1 MYESVALFVS
11 LGLFAFFIVY
21 SLWFHAHMK
30 KQLYAVAKLSMPE
43 SSESELSDIVLLEPS
58 LEDYFKE
65 QELQAIRAS
74 IAALDKLSSKTFAQE
89 QGPLTIHRDEK
100 VLVDEGM
107 HLVETFEKELTPA
120 DPESDEQRDLDL
132 ESINHTMKLLE
143 QLDPSHYAMLEDEEE
158 DIGKGMFYDSMTRK
172 LNKILRSK
180 KWKKMKFVQAEKL
193 ENEAFSSIKKMKHTD
208 FIATIKIMQE
218 VGTIQDQV
226 EINPYTN
233 LLVFQEET
241 LHFSESERLILALI
255 ASEPTINQKR
265 ILDLTH
271 WQPTYF
277 NQIFQS
283 LTEKITIE
291 KKQDH
296 FVVEGLLTE
305 EERVNYMRVL
315 LEKRRNFLEI
325 ADLLDES
332 PSSDVSSKEN
342 PSDLP
347 SEVSTTTPGLVSL
360 DADEISPSSDDDM
373 DALKDMIQQVTRAEE
388 EKNGTLAKKKKKK
401 KTKKKTPP
409 AETEAP
415 ADLKGLLSDLQDG
428 ELDMENSQIIDSIV
442 LILNDVGKTTGGII
456 VLQAFLWYLNQGDYP
471 DMKKIELLEVIDE
484 LKEKQIILD
493 EMSFASMK
501 VYLFSDLVFDEDM
514 RLILKQFVING
525 EMDLEDLET
534 ATEWEV
540 EKIQRVLQR
549 FINQHILQINSRK
562 HYFIPGLFNT
572 QP

>member
-1 MYESVALFVS
+1 
-11 LGLFAFFIVY
+11 
-21 SLWFHAHMK
+21 MK
-30 KQLYAVAKLSMPE
+30 KQLYAGAILSVPE
-43 SSESELSDIVLLEPS
+43 SSESELSDAVIVEPS

-65 QELQAIRAS
+65 QELQAIRVS

-100 VLVDEGM
+100 VLVGEGM
-107 HLVETFEKELTPA
+107 RLIETFEKDLRPA

-132 ESINHTMKLLE
+132 ESISLAMKLLE
-143 QLDPSHYAMLEDEEE
+143 QLDPSNYTMMEDEEE

-180 KWKKMKFVQAEKL
+180 KWKKLKFVQAEKL
-193 ENEAFSSIKKMKHTD
+193 ENEAFSSIKKMKHAD

-226 EINPYTN
+226 EISPYTN
-233 LLVFQEET
+233 LLVFQESP
-241 LHFSESERLILALI
+241 LHFSESERAVLALL
-255 ASEPTINQKR
+255 ASEPTINQKG
-265 ILDLTH
+265 ILDSTH

-291 KKQDH
+291 KKQDK
-296 FVVEGLLTE
+296 FIVEGFLTE
-305 EERVNYMRVL
+305 EERTNYMRVF
-315 LEKRRNFLEI
+315 LEKRRKILEI
-325 ADLLDES
+325 DDILEDA
-332 PSSDVSSKEN
+332 PSSEVSSKEKS
-342 PSDLP
+342 SDVH
-347 SEVSTTTPGLVSL
+347 SEGSASTPGLVPL
-360 DADEISPSSDDDM
+360 DSDEISTSNDDDM

-388 EKNGTLAKKKKKK
+388 EKNGTHAKKKKKKKKK
-401 KTKKKTPP
+401 KTKNMT
-409 AETEAP
+409 ATTETE
-415 ADLKGLLSDLQDG
+415 DLTDLLSDLKDD
-428 ELDMENSQIIDSIV
+428 DMDAENSKIIDSIV
-442 LILNDVGKTTGGII
+442 YILNDVGKTTGGII

-471 DMKKIELLEVIDE
+471 DMKKIELLEIIDE

-501 VYLFSDLVFDEDM
+501 VYIFSDLVFDEEM

-534 ATEWEV
+534 ATEWNIEN
-540 EKIQRVLQR
+540 IQRVLQR